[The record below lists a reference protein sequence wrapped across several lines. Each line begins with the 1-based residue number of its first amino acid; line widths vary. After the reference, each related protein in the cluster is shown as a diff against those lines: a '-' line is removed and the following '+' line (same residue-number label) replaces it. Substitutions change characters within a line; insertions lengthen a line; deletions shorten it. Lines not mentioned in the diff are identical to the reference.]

1 VSGNVLVAGPGIGLQ
16 QIGSL
21 HDHPRLAIA
30 ALRNILL
37 DPGPLHRMQAIIGR
51 RKALDGR
58 DATAGK

>member
-1 VSGNVLVAGPGIGLQ
+1 LQ

-21 HDHPRLAIA
+21 HDHPGLALA